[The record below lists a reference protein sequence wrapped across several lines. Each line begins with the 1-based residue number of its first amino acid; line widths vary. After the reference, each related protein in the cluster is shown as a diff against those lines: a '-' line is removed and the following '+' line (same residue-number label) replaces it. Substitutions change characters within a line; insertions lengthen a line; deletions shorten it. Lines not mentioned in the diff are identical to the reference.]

1 MRNYDGNIRRDTA
14 RRGPLIVINSLSCNS
29 LSCDAADITADDN
42 FGTALESNVM
52 ISSATVLKDSTNRYG
67 NVQSKKGKQVDVAT
81 LAKRWGI
88 SPGKAKHTVLKT
100 TQRGVRSTLHP
111 ALSRRYPTNDCMLW
125 YDHLPHQL
133 FTDTIFAAK
142 DQPSW
147 WRKNTCAQVYTA
159 SHGVVLMQW
168 NTRVMP
174 TRVFLSSFTVM
185 EFHRRWYLMEP
196 RRKFVANSRR
206 SVGRG

>member
-1 MRNYDGNIRRDTA
+1 M
-14 RRGPLIVINSLSCNS
+14 IVINSLSCNS

-159 SHGVVLMQW
+159 SFPWCRAHAMEHKSDAHES
-168 NTRVMP
+168 
-174 TRVFLSSFTVM
+174 LSLL
-185 EFHRRWYLMEP
+185 FHRDGVPPKMVFDGAKEEVRG
-196 RRKFVANSRR
+196 KFKKKCGERLTATSYRL
-206 SVGRG
+206 SHTLRG